1 MNKTL
6 WAQFELVLQATVE
19 SAVSQLMSRVTG
31 RFYCVAFHEFYAELD
46 GPITMPLLAASTEE
60 SIAGRSDQRWSSTD
74 WKWRNIKYL
83 TPELR
88 KLHRAMQKHAVSGDE
103 AVWQSTHARFM
114 DMFIKVAR
122 RLTGQFQKHEQTT
135 RDLAVLV
142 FTEDDEIATLQRCL
156 TAARFRKLFPQLAS
170 ELDTQ
175 SQLAARPVSD
185 KFQKYREDLYRYQP
199 EIQKLGQQAIPF
211 LCEVLTGKAKDDWVA
226 ASLLGKI
233 GIADA
238 KAVQILKSRAATA
251 HRHAQHDVC
260 ALAVFGET
268 EFLLQLATQIHT
280 RDVGIQGIAWTY
292 SNFMDASKQEHRL
305 NYQPM
310 ERLLAIPGCKGK
322 VEKLYS
328 GACQI
333 QPDDVEEA
341 SRGLA
346 SKHAVIREHAV
357 SVLGNPKLG
366 TQSAKRI
373 LPALAERLQDKSAVV
388 RRLTILSLGRWK
400 KAAAPFVADVKR
412 LTKDPDPTVAEFA
425 KRFVKE
431 SKRPS

>member
-1 MNKTL
+1 MNKTDWL
-6 WAQFELVLQATVE
+6 QFERTMLAAVA
-19 SAVSQLMSRVTG
+19 SAASQLIVRQKG
-31 RFYCVAFHEFYAELD
+31 IFYCLAFHEFYAELD
-46 GPITMPLLAASTEE
+46 GSITTPLLAASTEE
-60 SIAGRSDQRWSSTD
+60 SIEGRCGQRWSSAD

-103 AVWQSTHARFM
+103 NQWQSTHARFM

-122 RLTGQFQKHEQTT
+122 RLTVQFQKHEQTT
-135 RDLAVLV
+135 RDFAVLV

-156 TAARFRKLFPQLAS
+156 TAARFKRLFPQLAS

-175 SQLAARPVSD
+175 SQLATRPASD
-185 KFQKYREDLYRYQP
+185 KFQKYRVDLYRYQP

-211 LCEVLTGKAKDDWVA
+211 LCEVLTDKAKDDWVA

-260 ALAVFGET
+260 TLAVFGET
-268 EFLLQLATQIHT
+268 EFLLQLATQAIT
-280 RDVGIQGIAWTY
+280 RDIGIQGIAWTY

-322 VEKLYS
+322 VESLYS
-328 GACQI
+328 GACEI
-333 QPDDVEEA
+333 QPHDVDEA
-341 SRGLA
+341 LRGLE
-346 SKHAVIREHAV
+346 SRHAVIREHAV
-357 SVLGNPKLG
+357 NVLGNRKLG
-366 TQSAKRI
+366 TQAAKRI
-373 LPALAERLQDKSAVV
+373 LPAIAARLQDKSAVV
-388 RRLTILSLGRWK
+388 RRLAILSLERWK
-400 KAAAPFVADVKR
+400 KAAAPFAADVKR
-412 LTKDPDPTVAEFA
+412 LTKDSDPTVAEFA
-425 KRFVKE
+425 RRFVKE
-431 SKRPS
+431 MT

>member
-6 WAQFELVLQATVE
+6 RAQFELVLQATVE
-19 SAVSQLMSRVTG
+19 SAVSQLMSRDTG
-31 RFYCVAFHEFYAELD
+31 RFYCVAFHEFYAEVD
-46 GPITMPLLAASTEE
+46 GPVTMPLLAASTEE
-60 SIAGRSDQRWSSTD
+60 SIAGRSDQRWSSAD

-103 AVWQSTHARFM
+103 AVWQSTYARFM

-135 RDLAVLV
+135 RDFAGLV

-156 TAARFRKLFPQLAS
+156 TAARFRKIFPHLAS
-170 ELDTQ
+170 DLDAQ
-175 SQLAARPVSD
+175 SKLATRPSSD
-185 KFQKYREDLYRYQP
+185 KFQAWREDLYRYQP
-199 EIQKLGQQAIPF
+199 EILKLGKPAIPF
-211 LCEVLTGKAKDDWVA
+211 LCEVLTSNANDDWVA
-226 ASLLGKI
+226 ASLLAKI

-238 KAVQILKSRAATA
+238 KAIQILKARAASGHGGA
-251 HRHAQHDVC
+251 RHDVN
-260 ALAVFGET
+260 ALAVLGEAK
-268 EFLLQLATQIHT
+268 FLLQLATQAKT
-280 RDVGIQGIAWTY
+280 RDVAVQGLCCCY
-292 SNFMDASKQEHRL
+292 SRFMDASRQEHRL
-305 NYQPM
+305 DYQPM
-310 ERLLAIPGCKGK
+310 ERLLALPGCKGQ
-322 VEKLYS
+322 VEELYS

-341 SRGLA
+341 LRGLA

-373 LPALAERLQDKSAVV
+373 LPALAERLQDKSSVV
-388 RRLTILSLGRWK
+388 RRLAILSLGRWK
-400 KAAAPFVADVKR
+400 KAAAPFVVDVKR
-412 LTKDPDPTVAEFA
+412 LTKDSDSTVAEFA

-431 SKRPS
+431 LT